1 MPTWCIVPGCSSY
14 KKKREELVSVNYHRL
29 PTDVERC
36 KQWLRAVKNPKYDE
50 NAPTSAL
57 GSLRVCSLH
66 FAADDYNRDMR
77 SELMGGPIKKL
88 LKTSAVPAVF
98 TSDAGRGEAEPREER
113 GRTDTEEHTACTST
127 VSASSYETETRPV
140 TSAASAH
147 GHGGLVPEACTS
159 QSTIQEKHEQ
169 QMFSGVP
176 KSTPKEPPVKSHQ
189 ASKSASLKLE
199 QSLPREPPSTSGAH
213 PAIESELHDT
223 WAVIDRPPGQVTSTG
238 IQVNVPEMC
247 TATVE
252 NRPTVQHI
260 VDEEAILQLMKNC
273 PMCDRK
279 CRCTKRTCGP
289 YFIVYQSCY
298 FCNYQRKWANQP
310 EARNMNI
317 QKANTPPKKKLR
329 PKNKVSVKAAKTQ
342 LSQLSKASTPDSSV
356 SEPHCLLET

>member
-1 MPTWCIVPGCSSY
+1 MVRPCVFPGCSN
-14 KKKREELVSVNYHRL
+14 KEVSWSPYRFHRVPL
-29 PTDVERC
+29 HDIGLK
-36 KQWLRAVKNPKYDE
+36 KQWLVTLNIDSDTPLAKLRQ
-50 NAPTSAL
+50 
-57 GSLRVCSLH
+57 LRVCSDH
-66 FAADDYNRDMR
+66 FSEEDYLRPRPNKLDRH
-77 SELMGGPIKKL
+77 L
-88 LKTSAVPAVF
+88 LKRTAVPN
-98 TSDAGRGEAEPREER
+98 
-113 GRTDTEEHTACTST
+113 HQ
-127 VSASSYETETRPV
+127 
-140 TSAASAH
+140 
-147 GHGGLVPEACTS
+147 ACTS

>member
-147 GHGGLVPEACTS
+147 GHGGLVPE
-159 QSTIQEKHEQ
+159 
-169 QMFSGVP
+169 
-176 KSTPKEPPVKSHQ
+176 
-189 ASKSASLKLE
+189 
-199 QSLPREPPSTSGAH
+199 
-213 PAIESELHDT
+213 LHDT